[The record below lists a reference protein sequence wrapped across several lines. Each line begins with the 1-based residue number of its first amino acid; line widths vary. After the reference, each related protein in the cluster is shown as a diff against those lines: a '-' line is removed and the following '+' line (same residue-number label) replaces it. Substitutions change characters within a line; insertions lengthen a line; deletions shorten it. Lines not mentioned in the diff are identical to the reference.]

1 MMEQKIFDAVLEE
14 IRPTLLDKSF
24 SEKDGVFL
32 GEKMAIKIEYDESRE
47 VFNLLSADVVAGE
60 VGEYKVSSSYLFDST
75 QQVGDAAAV
84 GIDFNDTIASLLGVN
99 TRKVR
104 RLNDIALPQ
113 KSDSETADVGE
124 LCNRVLAIFPAYKD
138 LYKERMA
145 ADGEF
150 LYVNFFLDTAAKEI
164 AILLQ
169 EGNKKKLKKIYDTLN
184 DLYIRGER
192 AVGNAIIVVILGGA
206 VKGDPDLTA
215 KMLDG
220 LTDFPYLKKAVRHIS
235 LRTKKDR
242 LLREIYGIQ

>member
-60 VGEYKVSSSYLFDST
+60 VGEYTVSSSYLFDST

-113 KSDSETADVGE
+113 KSDGETADVGE

-215 KMLDG
+215 KMLYG